1 MQDDPVGQPGPQTG
15 AISGFQLP
23 FYPDARRRVAHLSQ
37 AKAFQLIGQEIL
49 NTLGAGYEKDMLGQN
64 QLLVFWIEPVSRRNS
79 SKTRI
84 RAVIVISQTYK
95 KSFI

>member
-1 MQDDPVGQPGPQTG
+1 M
-15 AISGFQLP
+15 
-23 FYPDARRRVAHLSQ
+23 SQ

-49 NTLGAGYEKDMLGQN
+49 NTLGTGYEKDMLGQN